1 MHIQVSQSE
10 LILKKLNEFPEE
22 TILVI
27 NEIYTNKNKNVE
39 YFMNYAPTK
48 NFFINT
54 LENFSLQFMGAV
66 TPEQNVFKGI
76 RAYKKNIQ

>member
-1 MHIQVSQSE
+1 
-10 LILKKLNEFPEE
+10 
-22 TILVI
+22 
-27 NEIYTNKNKNVE
+27 
-39 YFMNYAPTK
+39 MNYAPTK

-54 LENFSLQFMGAV
+54 LGNFNLEFMDAE

>member
-1 MHIQVSQSE
+1 MIF
-10 LILKKLNEFPEE
+10 LK

-54 LENFSLQFMGAV
+54 LGNFNLEFMDIE
-66 TPEQNVFKGI
+66 TQNKMYL
-76 RAYKKNIQ
+76 RD